1 MNRFADGAKH
11 QQALPGGQ
19 APTVAV
25 RVDWL
30 SLDVFHDQK
39 VDGVVVADIVEE
51 ANPRMVESRNGLR
64 LSGEPLSQVAALGES
79 VCPHLDCDTPIQ
91 SRVPCAI
98 DIAHSAR
105 AYPVAHLVRPD
116 APTLEIAS
124 HSATVRLCGVF
135 EKSAR
140 PKRRLNQR
148 FDLLA
153 QFGVV
158 ETGFGKEGV
167 SVQRRQING

>member
-1 MNRFADGAKH
+1 MRIMNRFADGAKH

-64 LSGEPLSQVAALGES
+64 LSGELLSQVAALGES

-105 AYPVAHLVRPD
+105 GYPVAKGTRITVYD
-116 APTLEIAS
+116 ILEYLAAGMTEDEILSDFLDLTRDDIRAS
-124 HSATVRLCGVF
+124 LAF
-135 EKSAR
+135 AAAR
-140 PKRRLNQR
+140 ERRLAN
-148 FDLLA
+148 
-153 QFGVV
+153 
-158 ETGFGKEGV
+158 
-167 SVQRRQING
+167 SVA